1 MYVRYTHLCRVT
13 RLRLDMGFPSLLEMD
28 EPNYRQHWLAQHQK
42 ILRVSP
48 LLISIVFIATGLVLW
63 TTGTFNIDT
72 VGYTSI
78 WFLAFIGAAL
88 VFLPVS
94 VLAGV
99 CLAVAVDLNP
109 FLIALTAASAEAVGE
124 LTGYLAGM
132 GGKSFFEHKRFYLR
146 FKNLFS
152 RYASLTL
159 LIGSAIPNPLFDILG
174 VIAGSTLYPVK
185 RFLLLVF
192 IGKVVKFSWVGLGCY
207 YGATWF

>member
-1 MYVRYTHLCRVT
+1 
-13 RLRLDMGFPSLLEMD
+13 MD
-28 EPNYRQHWLAQHQK
+28 ESNYQQHWLAQHQK

-48 LLISIVFIATGLVLW
+48 LFISAAFIATGLVLW
-63 TTGTFNIDT
+63 ATGTFNIET

-78 WFLAFIGAAL
+78 FFLSFIAAAL
-88 VFLPVS
+88 IFLPVS
-94 VLAGV
+94 ALASV
-99 CLAVAVDLNP
+99 CVAVVVDLNP
-109 FLIALTAASAEAVGE
+109 FVVAVVAASAESIGE

-132 GGKSFFEHKRFYLR
+132 GGKAIFDRNRFYLR

-207 YGATWF
+207 YGMTWF

>member
-1 MYVRYTHLCRVT
+1 
-13 RLRLDMGFPSLLEMD
+13 MGFHSLLEMD
-28 EPNYRQHWLAQHQK
+28 EPNYRHHWVHQHQK
-42 ILRVSP
+42 FLRVTP
-48 LLISIVFIATGLVLW
+48 LLLSVAFIATGLVLW
-63 TTGTFNIDT
+63 TTGTFNIET
-72 VGYTSI
+72 AGYTSI
-78 WFLAFIGAAL
+78 WFLAFIGSAL

-94 VLAGV
+94 ALAGI

-109 FLIALTAASAEAVGE
+109 FMVALVAASAEAVGE

-152 RYASLTL
+152 RYAALTL

-174 VIAGSTLYPVK
+174 VIAGSTLYPLRK
-185 RFLLLVF
+185 FILLIF
-192 IGKVVKFSWVGLGCY
+192 AGKLFKFTWVSLGCY

>member
-1 MYVRYTHLCRVT
+1 
-13 RLRLDMGFPSLLEMD
+13 LDKST
-28 EPNYRQHWLAQHQK
+28 YRHHWLAQHQK

-48 LLISIVFIATGLVLW
+48 LLISAAFIATGLVLW
-63 TTGTFNIDT
+63 ATGTFNIET

-78 WFLAFIGAAL
+78 FFLAFIGAAL
-88 VFLPVS
+88 IFLPVS
-94 VLAGV
+94 ALAAV
-99 CLAVAVDLNP
+99 CVAVAVDLNP
-109 FLIALTAASAEAVGE
+109 FVVAVVAASAESIGE

-152 RYASLTL
+152 RYAALTL

-185 RFLLLVF
+185 RFLLLVC
-192 IGKVVKFSWVGLGCY
+192 IGKTLKFLWVGLGCY